1 MCHRFAPYEKIA
13 YTPQK
18 MSCFSLPHPDF
29 YTVLHTE
36 TWFFTSFCIPRLNF
50 CTILHTVT
58 LVFTSFCI
66 PRSDCC
72 TFLHTA
78 TWFLHGFAY
87 RDPIFYIILHTEL
100 EFLHD
105 FAYRA
110 LFFYIFLHR
119 PPCFFA
125 RFCIPLGFS
134 EKIALTWCKNLP
146 IFAQK
151 FPKFNAKTAHR
162 NNRINNSINN
172 SVNDS
177 SAHTREAAAQP
188 RKQKRIF

>member
-1 MCHRFAPYEKIA
+1 MPCVTSYVCASSQPYLI
-13 YTPQK
+13 Y
-18 MSCFSLPHPDF
+18 S
-29 YTVLHTE
+29 VLGQNV
-36 TWFFTSFCIPRLNF
+36 PRI
-50 CTILHTVT
+50 CTIRKNCVYPTKNVVFFVT
-58 LVFTSFCI
+58 
-66 PRSDCC
+66 PPG
-72 TFLHTA
+72 
-78 TWFLHGFAY
+78 FLHGFAY

-134 EKIALTWCKNLP
+134 EKIALTWCRNLP

-162 NNRINNSINN
+162 NNSINNNINNSI
-172 SVNDS
+172 NDS

-188 RKQKRIF
+188 RKQKKIF

>member
-1 MCHRFAPYEKIA
+1 MYHRFTPYEKIA
-13 YTPQK
+13 YIPQK

-29 YTVLHTE
+29 YTV
-36 TWFFTSFCIPRLNF
+36 
-50 CTILHTVT
+50 LHTVT

-87 RDPIFYIILHTEL
+87 RNLIFTRFCIPSPD
-100 EFLHD
+100 FLHH

-125 RFCIPLGFS
+125 RFCIPLEFS
-134 EKIALTWCKNLP
+134 EKIALTWCRNLP

-162 NNRINNSINN
+162 NNSINNNINYSINN
-172 SVNDS
+172 S
-177 SAHTREAAAQP
+177 SAHARGGGTAA
-188 RKQKRIF
+188 